1 MWYLE
6 TCFITS
12 SLSLPFLST
21 FDSFALVISDSR
33 MQCDSR
39 QVNIYQFSVIINY
52 NNLENTAMLSM
63 LWSVVRKFQY
73 FDFIYFEYT
82 VEIFHDFHLKN

>member
-1 MWYLE
+1 
-6 TCFITS
+6 
-12 SLSLPFLST
+12 
-21 FDSFALVISDSR
+21 
-33 MQCDSR
+33 
-39 QVNIYQFSVIINY
+39 
-52 NNLENTAMLSM
+52 MLSM